1 MNILAQLARAKAIFQ
16 QRTVVAIIS
25 QPDPVVDMADLIIAT
40 RALRQ
45 HNRSEARAASYRAVH
60 TILKEGL
67 RK

>member
-1 MNILAQLARAKAIFQ
+1 MIARLIAIF
-16 QRTVVAIIS
+16 RRPA
-25 QPDPVVDMADLIIAT
+25 PVVDMADVIIAT

-45 HNRSEARAASYRAVH
+45 HNRSEAGAASYRAVH